1 MKSSTSSLPDR
12 LNTRLA
18 RLLALGTLTSC
29 ALIMIGMLS
38 SALGLSRDWA
48 ARIWSR
54 PELIFLIALPTTR
67 VATMAVWFL
76 RNGDRQFALVAA
88 CVLAIIVASTL
99 LGIRA
104 D

>member
-38 SALGLSRDWA
+38 SALGLSPRLGGSHLVSA
-48 ARIWSR
+48 GI
-54 PELIFLIALPTTR
+54 IFLIALPTTR

-76 RNGDRQFALVAA
+76 RNGDRQFALIAA